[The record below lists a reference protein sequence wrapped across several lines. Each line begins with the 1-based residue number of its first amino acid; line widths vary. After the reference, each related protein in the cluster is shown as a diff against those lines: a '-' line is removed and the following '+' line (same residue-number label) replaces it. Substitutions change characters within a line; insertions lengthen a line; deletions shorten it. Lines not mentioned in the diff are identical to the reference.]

1 MQGNAMAKKRR
12 GQAVSEVEAPN
23 FWHRLFP
30 WNQVGPASPNKDA
43 ALASPPPPSSALA
56 RIREWTDAIVIA
68 TLVAMMVRTFVVE
81 PFKIPSGSMTPEL
94 LGDFVAEGVAE
105 GRDGRPATWLLVLT
119 QRQIPSP
126 VQVYRKE
133 QSTGYWRYEGRVPFA
148 ALSYSQQQLIQQK
161 GRIEE
166 HRILVNRFAYWF
178 SSPKR
183 GDVAIFRVPFGMKER
198 VFTLNGVSRPVRA
211 FNRSQPVYVKRVVGL
226 PGEEVTILGNQNRLS
241 INGHVLDSPPPFDH
255 IDYFLPPDTTMWS
268 CKLGPG
274 EYALFGD
281 NSDNSE
287 DSRYWGPVRH
297 ERLRGKAFLVYWPWK
312 RMKFL

>member
-1 MQGNAMAKKRR
+1 MAKKRR
-12 GQAVSEVEAPN
+12 GQAVGDIEAPN
-23 FWHRLFP
+23 VWQRLLP
-30 WNQVGPASPNKDA
+30 WGRIGPESANKNAAPDA
-43 ALASPPPPSSALA
+43 PPQPRSVLAH
-56 RIREWTDAIVIA
+56 IREWTDAIVIA
-68 TLVAMMVRTFVVE
+68 TLVAMMVRTFIVE

-94 LGDFVAEGVAE
+94 LGDLVAEGVAD
-105 GRDGRPATWLLVLT
+105 GRDGRSATWLLVLS

-133 QSTGYWRYEGRVPFA
+133 QPTGYWRYEGRVPFA
-148 ALSYSQQQLIQQK
+148 SLSYSQQQLIQQK
-161 GRIEE
+161 RRIEE

-183 GDVAIFRVPFGMKER
+183 GDVAIFRVPFAMKEG
-198 VFTLNGVSRPVRA
+198 VYTLNGLSRPVRA
-211 FNRSQPVYVKRVVGL
+211 FNRAQPVYVKRVVGL

-241 INGHVLDSPPPFDH
+241 IDGQVLESPAPFDH
-255 IDYFLPPDTTMWS
+255 TDYFMPPDTTIWS